1 MRNLERTLAAAA
13 LSACTLVAAAALPSG
28 LSDRI
33 DGLPTP
39 LRLQIEQR
47 ATQLA
52 AMAPQARAQ
61 LQSRQAQW
69 DALPAAERARLRE
82 HWQAWTVLA
91 PAQQQ
96 QVRNASVAFAALPP
110 ARQRDL
116 RDAFGHLS
124 TDARR
129 GWLLGPEIG
138 ASWMQLQPLLMQVP
152 AEQREP
158 LLAVLQSM
166 SAKELQDLAVLA
178 HRTPP
183 QARNDLREGLLS
195 TSSGN
200 RAAWLQLRLER

>member
-1 MRNLERTLAAAA
+1 MRNLERALAAAV

-116 RDAFGHLS
+116 RDAFGQLS

-138 ASWMQLQPLLMQVP
+138 GYFWRCWRIAPRRRRATTCARASCRPRPATAPRGCSCGSNAEVP
-152 AEQREP
+152 RYSQTT
-158 LLAVLQSM
+158 LATTVAATPNDS
-166 SAKELQDLAVLA
+166 
-178 HRTPP
+178 RTM
-183 QARNDLREGLLS
+183 
-195 TSSGN
+195 
-200 RAAWLQLRLER
+200 